1 MSNPFLLNALKLA
14 PKRAPKRGPKRRMRA
29 FALALAVALTLFMVA
44 AAGHRH
50 AHADTH
56 PCAVCTVL
64 LAELPSVDALPPL
77 LQGRIAHAYAWA
89 APVPA
94 YVCRYRPPSLL
105 PPSCGPPSNLA
116 AA

>member
-1 MSNPFLLNALKLA
+1 MSNPSFLNV
-14 PKRAPKRGPKRRMRA
+14 PKRRMRA

-50 AHADTH
+50 EHAETH

-77 LQGRIAHAYAWA
+77 LQGRTAHAYALA
-89 APVPA
+89 ATKPA
-94 YVCRYRPPSLL
+94 YACLYRPPALL